1 VCFLGFEQ
9 HSISIFAVNLDVTD
23 TDKVSSARI
32 ALTLGVSMSRNLV
45 LFAESAA
52 TRRQQM
58 CAILSAVTGIAVAN
72 IQIQALAPPGIIAT
86 VFDIVISI
94 PHYRSPYQEQ
104 RVRRLTSNFARPG
117 TSVRNRVESMFL
129 QLIETWLPDYTPGNV
144 IELLGASVH
153 FPGDIPKTPLRSRR
167 LFQTSIKPPA
177 PSRDSTHQSPAVP
190 SWNQTSS
197 FFLRSYTTT
206 DNSDSMLAFSSAGG
220 LFSRMCVVTIRYSLS
235 SYCSQN
241 EKTNLQ
247 AIQDRLADPL
257 RAASSGLIHQT
268 IAVALAPAHT
278 LFCETS
284 PSTGSPLLS
293 VNSRRND
300 ASSDSSILLRVEIIV
315 YTNTT
320 GTFVLT
326 ANRELS
332 DIGVEHISITA
343 TKKYMHEVDFTLD
356 TVGFRHDGSLVV
368 AGAEIL
374 ELPLRHI
381 STTIL
386 IAILGG
392 AVLLLSGV
400 AYVAYQHQLH
410 ARQKDATTTN
420 AESTVQYSALNVTAG
435 GCSCSLH
442 YNSHAGSGTSLNVVS
457 QESYAA
463 NPTYHSIVIG
473 DDNYAAWRGRLV

>member
-1 VCFLGFEQ
+1 LDVPVGFEQ

-23 TDKVSSARI
+23 TDKMASARI

-58 CAILSAVTGIAVAN
+58 CAILSAVTGIDIAN
-72 IQIQALAPPGIIAT
+72 IQIQALAPPGTIVT

-153 FPGDIPKTPLRSRR
+153 FPGDIPKTPLRRR
-167 LFQTSIKPPA
+167 HLLRA
-177 PSRDSTHQSPAVP
+177 PQFSQDPTHHSQAVP

-197 FFLRSYTTT
+197 FFLRSYATT

-220 LFSRMCVVTIRYSLS
+220 LFSRMCVVTVRYSLS

-247 AIQDRLADPL
+247 AIQDRLDDPL
-257 RAASSGLIHQT
+257 RAASRGLIQQT

-278 LFCETS
+278 PICETTQ
-284 PSTGSPLLS
+284 STGSPLPS
-293 VNSRRND
+293 GNSRRND
-300 ASSDSSILLRVEIIV
+300 ASHDSSVLLRVEIIV
-315 YTNTT
+315 YTNIT

-326 ANRELS
+326 ATRELF
-332 DIGVEHISITA
+332 DAGVEHISITA
-343 TKKYMHEVDFTLD
+343 TKKFMHEVDFALD
-356 TVGFRHDGSLVV
+356 TVGFGHDGSLVV
-368 AGAEIL
+368 TGATIS
-374 ELPLRHI
+374 ELSPRHI
-381 STTIL
+381 STAIL
-386 IAILGG
+386 IAIVGG
-392 AVLLLSGV
+392 AVMLVSGV
-400 AYVAYQHQLH
+400 AYVGYQYKQQ
-410 ARQKDATTTN
+410 ARQRDATTTN
-420 AESTVQYSALNVTAG
+420 TESTAQYSALNVVAG

-442 YNSHAGSGTSLNVVS
+442 YNSHAGEDMSSNVVS

-463 NPTYHSIVIG
+463 NPTQHCIAIR